1 MFILVVCIILL
12 VLAVALTFYSSTYGT
27 AVAFLALCTSGLMPG
42 VHLGAST
49 YMFWGVAML
58 IVIALNFI
66 LPQGVTASRLGV
78 PYIFTASLAGMLIGL
93 TVSHAAMIVGSTRR
107 GGLRT
112 HTQGAS
118 TGLSHSQILE
128 LSVCQRSSR
137 GHIVQHHRHHNP
149 HTHKRILNTRGAI
162 IMPLPAC
169 SRCNVS
175 RGGVVIMSC
184 PRALK
189 LC

>member
-78 PYIFTASLAGMLIGL
+78 PYIFTASLAGPGK
-93 TVSHAAMIVGSTRR
+93 R
-107 GGLRT
+107 LR
-112 HTQGAS
+112 
-118 TGLSHSQILE
+118 
-128 LSVCQRSSR
+128 
-137 GHIVQHHRHHNP
+137 
-149 HTHKRILNTRGAI
+149 K
-162 IMPLPAC
+162 
-169 SRCNVS
+169 
-175 RGGVVIMSC
+175 
-184 PRALK
+184 
-189 LC
+189 

>member
-12 VLAVALTFYSSTYGT
+12 VLAVALTFYSTTYGT
-27 AVAFLALCTSGLMPG
+27 AVAFLALCMSGLMPG

-93 TVSHAAMIVGSTRR
+93 TVSHAAMIVGAFFAALL
-107 GGLRT
+107 GGVAYGRT
-112 HTQGAS
+112 PK
-118 TGLSHSQILE
+118 
-128 LSVCQRSSR
+128 
-137 GHIVQHHRHHNP
+137 GHQLAYPTHRFWNYLCA
-149 HTHKRILNTRGAI
+149 KG
-162 IMPLPAC
+162 LPA
-169 SRCNVS
+169 
-175 RGGVVIMSC
+175 VISFSIIGTTI
-184 PRALK
+184 PILTSGF
-189 LC
+189 